1 MSGGLKKALIATGVV
16 AVLAV
21 VLFASLRGSRR
32 EKGREVYAEP
42 AARRGIS
49 KVVAA
54 TGQVDPRI
62 KVNISAHVVAKIS
75 RLFVAEGQDVRAGQ
89 PFLELEK
96 ESFAADRDRASAAL
110 EIASSQRRQAQ
121 VDLADAQVQ
130 LARQRKL
137 AAEGIAPAERLEAA
151 ELHARSARL
160 RLEQAEE
167 AIRQAR
173 AGLTRAADEL
183 RKTTLFAP
191 ISGRVIALTAK
202 EGEVVVSGTMNN
214 PASVI
219 ATVADLSELLCEV
232 DVDETDIVD
241 VQVGQGAEVR
251 VDAVPDRRY
260 HGRVVEIGS
269 SGYSRPTQPDVT
281 FFKVKVLL
289 TDPDGRLRPGMS
301 ARAVI
306 QVATHP
312 QALVVP
318 VQAVVYRPPLGEDG
332 EPREGAD
339 EVQVVFVVEGG
350 EAAQRGVRVGIA
362 DTTHVEIVSGL
373 KEGEQAI
380 TGPQRVLRDLEP
392 GDAVRIAKEDR
403 DRGRGS
409 RRAGGDED
417 EEEEEREGDDEEG
430 EDG

>member
-1 MSGGLKKALIATGVV
+1 MKKGLIAAGVV
-16 AVLAV
+16 AVLAL

-49 KVVAA
+49 KVVKA

-75 RLFVAEGQDVRAGQ
+75 RLFVAEGQEVRAGE

-96 ESFAADRDRASAAL
+96 ESFAADRDRALAAL
-110 EIASSQRRQAQ
+110 EIASSQRRQAE
-121 VDLADAQVQ
+121 VDLADARVQ
-130 LARQRKL
+130 LERNRKL
-137 AAEGIAPAERLEAA
+137 VGDGIAPAERLEAA
-151 ELHARSARL
+151 ELRARSARL
-160 RLEQAEE
+160 QLEQAGE

-183 RKTTLFAP
+183 RKTTIYAP

-219 ATVADLSELLCEV
+219 ATVADLSELLVEV

-241 VQVGQGAEVR
+241 VQVGQSAEVR
-251 VDAVPDRRY
+251 VDAVPDQVY
-260 HGRVVEIGS
+260 QGRVVEIGS
-269 SGYSRPTQPDVT
+269 SGFSRPAQPDVT

-289 TDPDGRLRPGMS
+289 IAPDARLRPGMS
-301 ARAVI
+301 ARAEI

-332 EPREGAD
+332 EPREGAE
-339 EVQVVFVVEGG
+339 EVRVVFVVENG
-350 EAAQRGVRVGIA
+350 EAVQRPVEVGIA
-362 DTTHVEIVSGL
+362 DPTRVEIVSGL
-373 KEGEQAI
+373 REGERAV

-392 GDAVRIAKEDR
+392 GAAVRIAEERR
-403 DRGRGS
+403 DRERGAGRSGN
-409 RRAGGDED
+409 GEDGEDGED
-417 EEEEEREGDDEEG
+417 EPEDDEEQG
-430 EDG
+430 DGG